1 MLYNFK
7 PEDRQFYELLE
18 ALDIIPHLET
28 FLANH
33 KLRIKEAFE
42 NMLDEIKREEKNEW
56 NTRFIQEMDCEQFIY
71 VVEFTF
77 CVIFSKDM
85 VRLSRR
91 HNDTVL
97 SALSAHSLAE
107 KMSKD
112 AQNVTYVGQIER
124 VISNCC
130 NSILSSYRNAPE

>member
-7 PEDRQFYELLE
+7 PEDRQFYELLKG
-18 ALDIIPHLET
+18 LDIIPYLEE

-33 KLRIKEAFE
+33 KLRIKDAFE
-42 NMLDEIKREEKNEW
+42 NMLAEMKREEKSEW

-71 VVEFTF
+71 VVVFTF

-112 AQNVTYVGQIER
+112 AQNATYVEQIER

-130 NSILSSYRNAPE
+130 NSILFSFRNAPE

>member
-33 KLRIKEAFE
+33 KSRIKEAFE
-42 NMLDEIKREEKNEW
+42 NMLDEMKREEKNEW

-85 VRLSRR
+85 VRLSQR

-112 AQNVTYVGQIER
+112 SQNATYVEQIEH

-130 NSILSSYRNAPE
+130 NLILFSYRNAQE

>member
-18 ALDIIPHLET
+18 GLDIIPRLQA
-28 FLANH
+28 FLASH
-33 KLRIKEAFE
+33 KSRIKEAFE
-42 NMLDEIKREEKNEW
+42 NMLDEMKREEKNEW
-56 NTRFIQEMDCEQFIY
+56 NTRFIQEMDCEQFIH

-112 AQNVTYVGQIER
+112 AKNATYVEQIER
-124 VISNCC
+124 VILNCC
-130 NSILSSYRNAPE
+130 NSILCSYRNAPE

>member
-7 PEDRQFYELLE
+7 PEDRQFYELLKG
-18 ALDIIPHLET
+18 LDIIPHLEE

-33 KLRIKEAFE
+33 KSRIKEAFE
-42 NMLDEIKREEKNEW
+42 NMLAEMKREEKSEW

-77 CVIFSKDM
+77 CDM
-85 VRLSRR
+85 VRLSQR

-112 AQNVTYVGQIER
+112 AQNTTYVEQIER

-130 NSILSSYRNAPE
+130 NSILFSYRNAQ

>member
-1 MLYNFK
+1 
-7 PEDRQFYELLE
+7 
-18 ALDIIPHLET
+18 
-28 FLANH
+28 
-33 KLRIKEAFE
+33 
-42 NMLDEIKREEKNEW
+42 MLDEMKREEKNEW

-85 VRLSRR
+85 VRLSQR

-112 AQNVTYVGQIER
+112 SQNATYVEQIEH

-130 NSILSSYRNAPE
+130 NSILFSYRNAQE